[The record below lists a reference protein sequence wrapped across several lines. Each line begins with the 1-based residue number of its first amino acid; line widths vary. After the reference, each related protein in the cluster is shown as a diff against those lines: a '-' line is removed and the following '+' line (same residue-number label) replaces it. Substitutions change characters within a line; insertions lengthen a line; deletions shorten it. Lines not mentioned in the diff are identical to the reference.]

1 MWNIRKKYSH
11 VPDQMFCLPA
21 SVFVC
26 FAPVALPLH
35 RIWRYYTSTILP
47 LDDNHVWCRKSHTGK
62 MLTSG
67 CGLWWCHLCVF
78 PTPQHIGLQL
88 TQSQPCQPCQ
98 RLPLKPTLLF
108 FILFLVYF
116 RFFGRVQGLPWD
128 VFGFSLFLLRS
139 EVFCGCGP
147 HPSIVWI
154 RMNTFRQTK
163 GRNRA

>member
-88 TQSQPCQPCQ
+88 TQSQPYQ

-108 FILFLVYF
+108 FFFYIFSLLSFLWTCSRSSLRCF
-116 RFFGRVQGLPWD
+116 RFFFISTA
-128 VFGFSLFLLRS
+128 FGSFLWLWS
-139 EVFCGCGP
+139 TSV
-147 HPSIVWI
+147 HSVD
-154 RMNTFRQTK
+154 
-163 GRNRA
+163 